1 MSILSWLGNSK
12 STRSTKPRGRRLQ
25 VEALEDRMVLST
37 FYAATASDL
46 IADIKAAN
54 LHGGANTIVLTAPTT
69 SPYAVTATDNITD
82 GATVLPVITAGD
94 NLTIFTNNGT
104 ANPGYGDTIDA
115 GKHGRLFD
123 VASGA
128 SLTLENM
135 TLTNGV

>member
-54 LHGGANTIVLTAPTT
+54 LQGGANTIVLTAPTT
-69 SPYAVTATDNITD
+69 SPYVLTATDNTTD
-82 GATVLPVITAGD
+82 GNTVLPVIAKGD
-94 NLTIFTNNGT
+94 ILTILTNNGS
-104 ANPGYGDTIDA
+104 ANPGYGDAILA
-115 GKHGRLFD
+115 SRHGRVFD
-123 VASGA
+123 VAGGA
-128 SLTLENM
+128 SLTLENV
-135 TLTNGV
+135 TLAQ